1 MIRKVILLL
10 VIFSMIVPSAVYAIS
25 YTDIEIGQNGLT
37 SADNGVKATA
47 DVSVDFKNI
56 SYFEIGF
63 LSSEY
68 SGSGNLPL
76 SNSAIVME
84 VGDDG
89 VATGSVYVYWGYAT
103 NDYFNINLSITDLG
117 SEEGDEIGL
126 EATVEDETVTS
137 ESPYKWEFN
146 TNNNGRYTSE
156 FNRGVIVDFKTTESV
171 YGKKAVDYTG
181 TLTLTITTDQGGKV

>member
-1 MIRKVILLL
+1 MIRKVIFIL
-10 VIFSMIVPSAVYAIS
+10 VIFSMIVPFAVYAVS

-47 DVSVDFKNI
+47 DVSVDFRNI

-76 SNSAIVME
+76 SNSAIAME

-103 NDYFNINLSITDLG
+103 NDYFNINLSIAPLVSG
-117 SEEGDEIGL
+117 NGDEIDL
-126 EATVEDETVTS
+126 EAVVKGETVTS
-137 ESPYKWEFN
+137 ESPYK
-146 TNNNGRYTSE
+146 S
-156 FNRGVIVDFKTTESV
+156 K
-171 YGKKAVDYTG
+171 YGSNSALG
-181 TLTLTITTDQGGKV
+181 